1 MRLKYINQIQANI
14 QIATNKKTSNIFDGT
29 YKSVHRGKSMNFE
42 NLREYVINDDVKD
55 IDWKASSRSGTLL
68 VKQFIAEKKHNVML
82 IMDTGTKMA
91 GDTSKNSAKK
101 DIALYSAGTIGY
113 IAIHNGDYI
122 SMMFNNQDSID
133 YKPFKYNLYNLE
145 EYLTAYDK
153 YAISKNTL
161 GISETL
167 KYLYK
172 NIKRKMIIFV
182 ITDMEGLDKL
192 DAKVLKGLSEL
203 HDLLLI
209 NIDDAYLNS
218 DNAYD
223 INSNNYIPKLLT
235 KDKQLYEI
243 EKQIRKNLLDK
254 NRKKLKRCKI
264 DMVTIKNKE
273 EIPLKIIELL
283 ERHKYASNN

>member
-1 MRLKYINQIQANI
+1 
-14 QIATNKKTSNIFDGT
+14 
-29 YKSVHRGKSMNFE
+29 
-42 NLREYVINDDVKD
+42 
-55 IDWKASSRSGTLL
+55 
-68 VKQFIAEKKHNVML
+68 
-82 IMDTGTKMA
+82 
-91 GDTSKNSAKK
+91 
-101 DIALYSAGTIGY
+101 
-113 IAIHNGDYI
+113 
-122 SMMFNNQDSID
+122 MMFNNQDSIN

-153 YAISKNTL
+153 YAISNNTL

-172 NIKRKMIIFV
+172 NIKRKMIIFI
-182 ITDMEGLDKL
+182 ITDMEGLDRL
-192 DAKVLKGLSEL
+192 DAKILKGLSEL

-218 DNAYD
+218 DDAYD

-243 EKQIRKNLLDK
+243 EKQIRKNLIDK

-273 EIPLKIIELL
+273 EIPLKVIELL